1 MQLLVL
7 KYRKK
12 VITTL
17 STNARKDKK
26 SSNPKIYNVILSD
39 AQVGGGEQV
48 VPGLDQETRRTVWH
62 VEQADWSAT
71 IPLTKDFQICEPHTS
86 IVTDLWTG
94 YQRRCS
100 VCKNLLLSLNW
111 FSI

>member
-12 VITTL
+12 VIKTL

-62 VEQADWSAT
+62 VEQADWSET
-71 IPLTKDFQICEPHTS
+71 IP
-86 IVTDLWTG
+86 
-94 YQRRCS
+94 
-100 VCKNLLLSLNW
+100 
-111 FSI
+111 FSDMRTAHFNCYGPMD